1 MLRSEALAVC
11 SSCQP
16 LQPILAQDAV
26 EDVEI
31 INRDG
36 ERIDAEVIVVQQ
48 DEQDRGGIMVQ
59 NQDGKITI
67 VDADGNQREID
78 VSGAQSIIVNQAV
91 KSIMKD
97 GEKQTETFGK
107 AIIIGPDGVRQE
119 VELGGNI
126 EGQLGNAMPGRMRLK
141 WEQSNKFMIGVN
153 CSPMTE
159 TLKSQLG
166 LETGAGLVVE
176 ELVDGSPAA
185 NAGLQRHDILMFADD
200 TQLATTSDLVEAV
213 QQAGQENSKISLTII
228 RKGKEIGID
237 VTPVERPAGD
247 QMVLPEGMAGN
258 FAFIPELEGNIPFD
272 FEFKQMGP
280 GVILGPDFNRDDFH
294 KRMQEQMEAMRRN
307 RTDAKTHAR
316 TNEETGLT
324 ILRLTYRK
332 FHNDK

>member
-1 MLRSEALAVC
+1 MSCFRIGSRVLAAMGALVVF
-11 SSCQP
+11 SSGLP
-16 LQPILAQDAV
+16 LQPTLAQDTV
-26 EDVEI
+26 KDVEI

-36 ERIDAEVIVVQQ
+36 ERVRAEVIVMAQ
-48 DEQDRGGIMVQ
+48 DEQNRGGVTIQ
-59 NQDGKITI
+59 NEDGKITI

-176 ELVDGSPAA
+176 ELVDGSP
-185 NAGLQRHDILMFADD
+185 G
-200 TQLATTSDLVEAV
+200 
-213 QQAGQENSKISLTII
+213 GQCRS
-228 RKGKEIGID
+228 
-237 VTPVERPAGD
+237 
-247 QMVLPEGMAGN
+247 
-258 FAFIPELEGNIPFD
+258 
-272 FEFKQMGP
+272 
-280 GVILGPDFNRDDFH
+280 
-294 KRMQEQMEAMRRN
+294 
-307 RTDAKTHAR
+307 AKA
-316 TNEETGLT
+316 
-324 ILRLTYRK
+324 
-332 FHNDK
+332 